1 MKSFD
6 ETWEEIHASQE
17 WGKYPSEPVIRFV
30 ARNFY
35 NKDRKSVKILD
46 FGCGGGS
53 HTWYLAKEKFDTY
66 AFDGSKSAVKKVKN
80 RLDQE
85 NLHAD
90 LRVSDALEL
99 DYETA
104 FFDCVIDNATI
115 YANYYQNIVNMY
127 EILKTGGKLFSV
139 AFASGTTGYGTGKEI
154 EKNTFADI
162 TEGSLAGRGISH
174 FYEENE
180 LKSMVADIGFK
191 NIVIDTLRFT
201 DQGSVVEQF
210 LLQAVK

>member
-99 DYETA
+99 D
-104 FFDCVIDNATI
+104 
-115 YANYYQNIVNMY
+115 
-127 EILKTGGKLFSV
+127 
-139 AFASGTTGYGTGKEI
+139 
-154 EKNTFADI
+154 
-162 TEGSLAGRGISH
+162 
-174 FYEENE
+174 
-180 LKSMVADIGFK
+180 
-191 NIVIDTLRFT
+191 
-201 DQGSVVEQF
+201 
-210 LLQAVK
+210 